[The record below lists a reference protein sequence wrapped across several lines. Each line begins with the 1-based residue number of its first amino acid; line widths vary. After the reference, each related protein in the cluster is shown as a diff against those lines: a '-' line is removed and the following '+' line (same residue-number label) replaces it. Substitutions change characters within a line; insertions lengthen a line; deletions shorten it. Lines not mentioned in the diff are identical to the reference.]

1 MSGCDRPALKLL
13 NKHVTKQV
21 SSKWR
26 KLGLEL
32 LEQAD
37 EGKLKQIK
45 NNNPN
50 DVEECCTEM
59 FSSWLEK
66 YSTATWNQLIQALK
80 EVDLN
85 NVATEV
91 EGKLMDTA
99 PVCTS
104 QGMYVTM

>member
-1 MSGCDRPALKLL
+1 MPGCDRPALKWL
-13 NKHVTKQV
+13 NKHVRNQI
-21 SSKWR
+21 SFKWR
-26 KLGLEL
+26 DLGLEL
-32 LEQAD
+32 LEQED

-59 FSSWLEK
+59 FVLWLEK
-66 YSTATWNQLIQALK
+66 YRTATWNRLIQALK
-80 EVDLN
+80 EVNLN
-85 NVATEV
+85 NLATEV

-99 PVCTS
+99 PVYTS